1 MNFIFNFWFHAML
14 PHLWQASLFGL
25 AIALFIVS
33 LPLAPARLRYFAGW
47 LALCRFILPANLLA
61 PLVGI
66 LPQISHGSS
75 WMPAG
80 FRDFWL
86 PAFIVFGDGSARHPA
101 AATVTSFSTP
111 TTLCGIW
118 VGGTVLL
125 LVAGLLRLM
134 RGLREVSRQAVPFSS
149 GDQLRLEALASR
161 MGLHSGS
168 VTGYYV
174 PPGGWLGVVGLF
186 RSRIIVPEGLF
197 PALDDKEAESVLLHE
212 LVHVKRHD
220 NLLRIFQAGVVAVFW
235 FHPLVWWLDRRL
247 RWESERACDE
257 QVLRLTGENQAYA
270 SGLFKAMRYALGL
283 DLPGVSGMSRMRL
296 KSRIQAVL
304 NHQNRKDSPVKLA
317 ITTSALIGLFGLTTL
332 FAAAPVPGPA
342 EGTAA
347 ATPSKTAEQSVDQSK
362 AAPDLGATTPS
373 PAGKVWNI
381 TELDQIPIV
390 RLQTQSVFSSELK
403 KAGMKAEV
411 IVSWVLDL
419 DGNVGEVKVY
429 SSTDHRFD
437 QASMDAVRQWKFR
450 PGMKDGHPVKVAM
463 TCPIV
468 FTFTP

>member
-1 MNFIFNFWFHAML
+1 
-14 PHLWQASLFGL
+14 
-25 AIALFIVS
+25 
-33 LPLAPARLRYFAGW
+33 
-47 LALCRFILPANLLA
+47 
-61 PLVGI
+61 
-66 LPQISHGSS
+66 
-75 WMPAG
+75 
-80 FRDFWL
+80 
-86 PAFIVFGDGSARHPA
+86 
-101 AATVTSFSTP
+101 
-111 TTLCGIW
+111 
-118 VGGTVLL
+118 
-125 LVAGLLRLM
+125 
-134 RGLREVSRQAVPFSS
+134 
-149 GDQLRLEALASR
+149 
-161 MGLHSGS
+161 
-168 VTGYYV
+168 
-174 PPGGWLGVVGLF
+174 
-186 RSRIIVPEGLF
+186 
-197 PALDDKEAESVLLHE
+197 
-212 LVHVKRHD
+212 
-220 NLLRIFQAGVVAVFW
+220 
-235 FHPLVWWLDRRL
+235 
-247 RWESERACDE
+247 
-257 QVLRLTGENQAYA
+257 
-270 SGLFKAMRYALGL
+270 
-283 DLPGVSGMSRMRL
+283 
-296 KSRIQAVL
+296 
-304 NHQNRKDSPVKLA
+304 
-317 ITTSALIGLFGLTTL
+317 L

-390 RLQTQSVFSSELK
+390 RLQTQPVFPSELK